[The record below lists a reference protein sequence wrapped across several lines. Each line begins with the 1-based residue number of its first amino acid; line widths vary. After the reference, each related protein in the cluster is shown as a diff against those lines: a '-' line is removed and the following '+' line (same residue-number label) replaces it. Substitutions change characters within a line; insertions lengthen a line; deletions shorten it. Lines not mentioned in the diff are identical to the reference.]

1 VSRARARRAAV
12 ILAAASVCLCFGRQ
26 TGHGS
31 ALWLPEAAAQTAPA
45 SEPNLAPVT
54 LSPQRMQ
61 SIGVKTGV
69 VEFRPVRDEIRTVG
83 NIEADET
90 RLSDVQIRFAGWVQ
104 KVYADA
110 TYKQVRQGQ
119 PLLTI
124 YSPEL
129 VTAEQDYLVAKE
141 LLAQTTVPRGAAGS
155 HGSQSLLDATTERL
169 KRWQVPDREI
179 ARLKKSGKIRQEIEI
194 DSPASGFII
203 DRKAFPNMG

>member
-1 VSRARARRAAV
+1 
-12 ILAAASVCLCFGRQ
+12 
-26 TGHGS
+26 
-31 ALWLPEAAAQTAPA
+31 
-45 SEPNLAPVT
+45 
-54 LSPQRMQ
+54 MQ

-83 NIEADET
+83 NVEADET
-90 RLSDVQIRFAGWVQ
+90 RLADVQVRFAGWVQ

-129 VTAEQDYLVAKE
+129 VTAEQDYLVARE
-141 LLAQTTVPRGAAGS
+141 LLAHSTGPAGAS
-155 HGSQSLLDATTERL
+155 HGFQSLLNAATERL
-169 KRWQVPDREI
+169 KHWQVPDREI
-179 ARLKKSGKIRQEIEI
+179 ARLKKSGKIRHELEV

-203 DRKAFPNMG
+203 DRKAFPNMYVQPGTKLYSVADLSIVWVYAQVSQNDIGRVKVGEIRRRSLWTPILERPSRLA